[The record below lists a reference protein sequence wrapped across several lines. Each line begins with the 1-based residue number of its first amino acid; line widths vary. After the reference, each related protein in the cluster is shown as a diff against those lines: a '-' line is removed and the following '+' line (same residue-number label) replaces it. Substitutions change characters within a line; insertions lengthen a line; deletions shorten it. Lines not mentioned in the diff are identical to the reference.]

1 MGRGGNNAQQVQFDS
16 EDKKA
21 KKKVNSLIPMG
32 DEYMSKGFNL
42 LLIGRHG
49 TGKTESVSQIADRL
63 GLKIKIFNC
72 STLDPYT
79 DLIGVPVPSKN
90 EDGQDELKMV
100 RPREV
105 DQAEIIFFDEI
116 NRAPQATQNAV
127 FEIIQFQ
134 TINGEKLKNL
144 KCCWAAMN
152 PADEGYLVED
162 VDPALIDRFDAYHAF
177 VPKVSV
183 PYMSK
188 FMNRKTAQALSSWWN
203 DHKKQ
208 KRGPES
214 YISPR
219 RLMKLG
225 ILYEKMGN
233 TRAVIQALPPGGSY
247 DHHKLALMLTET
259 TNPNKKQSY
268 RDSQPLASKSSSNL
282 DVSSRVKIRKN
293 SKKIISYLEKNP
305 KDFETQRKILQQL
318 ETGVGARNMLDPDY
332 FGGVLNQIYPAG
344 LEGFFSRLPYQ
355 KKNQL
360 KNELQSRRSNKIQ
373 TKYPRLHK
381 IACKQLGVNSF
392 YR

>member
-1 MGRGGNNAQQVQFDS
+1 
-16 EDKKA
+16 
-21 KKKVNSLIPMG
+21 
-32 DEYMSKGFNL
+32 
-42 LLIGRHG
+42 
-49 TGKTESVSQIADRL
+49 
-63 GLKIKIFNC
+63 
-72 STLDPYT
+72 
-79 DLIGVPVPSKN
+79 
-90 EDGQDELKMV
+90 
-100 RPREV
+100 
-105 DQAEIIFFDEI
+105 
-116 NRAPQATQNAV
+116 
-127 FEIIQFQ
+127 
-134 TINGEKLKNL
+134 
-144 KCCWAAMN
+144 
-152 PADEGYLVED
+152 
-162 VDPALIDRFDAYHAF
+162 
-177 VPKVSV
+177 
-183 PYMSK
+183 
-188 FMNRKTAQALSSWWN
+188 
-203 DHKKQ
+203 
-208 KRGPES
+208 
-214 YISPR
+214 
-219 RLMKLG
+219 MKLG